1 MSILAPKR
9 AAFEIIIRKDQ
20 SLIGCVKVNYTLELP
35 SHALSI
41 VSSKIFKKFESN
53 CEEQYFEYTR
63 AGKYCGAIKKPGPPV
78 SNYNC
83 SLKEL
88 LPSLPEFETTF
99 IKPRIIFYDK

>member
-1 MSILAPKR
+1 MSILAQKR

-20 SLIGCVKVNYTLELP
+20 SLNGCVKVNYTLELP

-41 VSSKIFKKFESN
+41 VSSKILKKESN

-78 SNYNC
+78 SNCNC
-83 SLKEL
+83 SLKEP
-88 LPSLPEFETTF
+88 LPSITEFEITF
-99 IKPRIIFYDK
+99 IKSTIDIL